1 MGEERVEAAR
11 ELLAPYTF
19 AAVCDASEA
28 ASSFYLWSSGAI
40 REWDDWKAA
49 SQRPVPVTHPI
60 PKEGGGC
67 CCSLM

>member
-1 MGEERVEAAR
+1 MEAAR

-28 ASSFYLWSSGAI
+28 ASSFYLWASGEI
-40 REWDDWKAA
+40 RDWDDWRA
-49 SQRPVPVTHPI
+49 SRRSSQLVPVTHPI
-60 PKEGGGC
+60 PKDGGC